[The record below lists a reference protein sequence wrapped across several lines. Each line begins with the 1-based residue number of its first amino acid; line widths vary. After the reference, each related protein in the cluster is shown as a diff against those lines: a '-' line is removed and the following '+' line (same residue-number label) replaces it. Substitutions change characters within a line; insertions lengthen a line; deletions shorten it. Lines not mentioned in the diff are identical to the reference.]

1 MKVNIVNNKFNST
14 NRSYEPNLTFN
25 KTSNR
30 TIENPMKLS
39 NFNSV
44 GRSMVAFKG
53 TIDVEALRNAKREL
67 TRQRDEAQAKLD
79 RAANYDQTRAYNRA
93 KSSAENEIKS
103 RGLGF
108 FNPLKKKDIR
118 NRWLNIYYEEKR
130 EIDRINQ
137 MKTALQSIVDT
148 CNTALKS
155 KDSEIN
161 LGEILNNTQEA
172 QNAINNMLMGHGG
185 LEDRIAGYGTEKSK
199 VTRMLIN
206 PINNSKT
213 DPNVKVPSAIMLYG
227 ATGTGKTTFLDAVA
241 EQAGNI
247 RVDNM
252 TDETD
257 SAKLVNDFNRKLQV
271 ARDKY
276 LEEVNGKP
284 KGTRTLLLI
293 NEAEKIL
300 AMTPEYAK
308 EHLEY
313 PLTESDIAQLET
325 YNGYTELAKN
335 VNFFKGFLDHCS
347 QVPKDVKDDK
357 ERGALTVFITTNY
370 PHLIHPDLLTRDG
383 KLPYI
388 ALYPASGSNIE
399 AVLKHYTRLNSEAL
413 EAVKTLKD
421 DKSID
426 LLSGISQEAKE
437 ILKQYKKEGKLG
449 ELSININSIPYDKI
463 SAFYKPS
470 KAQGAFSNDRYRK
483 ISEDAFVKY
492 LENPDRPYNTHFLNV
507 LMREKRDIGPK
518 RYAEFQK
525 IYRIMEPM
533 DVGEREE
540 MIKQEKFGTLDEK
553 YEGRLGYARMME
565 NSEKETILAKKQ
577 LGQMTKEDEE
587 RLAQIERY
595 QYLDGLSFEEYTDEM
610 NKVNNKDE
618 DE

>member
-1 MKVNIVNNKFNST
+1 MKVSLQTTKFAGNLNLKSNSKAL
-14 NRSYEPNLTFN
+14 NQNQ
-25 KTSNR
+25 SNS
-30 TIENPMKLS
+30 IQMAGLPKYD
-39 NFNSV
+39 SV

-53 TIDVEALRNAKREL
+53 TIDVEALKKAKQDL
-67 TRQRDEAQAKLD
+67 TRQRDEAQAKLN
-79 RAANYDQTRAYNRA
+79 REANYNQSRSYQNAMDN
-93 KSSAENEIKS
+93 AEAEIK
-103 RGLGF
+103 RKGLGF
-108 FNPLKKKDIR
+108 FNPFKKRDIR
-118 NRWLNIYYEEKR
+118 NSWENKYYEEKW
-130 EIDRINQ
+130 EIDKIRE
-137 MKTALQSIVDT
+137 MKPALQSIVNT
-148 CNTALKS
+148 CNAALKS

-172 QNAINNMLMGHGG
+172 QNAINNMLNGRGG
-185 LEDRIAGYGTEKSK
+185 LEDRIAGYGMEKSK
-199 VTRMLIN
+199 ITRMLIN
-206 PINNSKT
+206 PINNAKT

-241 EQAGNI
+241 EQSGDI
-247 RVDNM
+247 RIDNM

-257 SAKLVNDFNRKLQV
+257 SNALVRDFQKRLKV

-276 LEEVNGKP
+276 LASGV
-284 KGTRTLLLI
+284 RTLLLI

-300 AMTPEYAK
+300 AMTPEYAR

-313 PLTESDIAQLET
+313 PLTESDMAQLET

-335 VNFFKGFLDHCS
+335 VNHFKGFFDHCS
-347 QVPKDVKDDK
+347 QVPNNDKD
-357 ERGALTVFITTNY
+357 ESRGALTVFITTNY

-399 AVLKHYTRLNSEAL
+399 AVIKHYTRLNSQAL
-413 EAVKTLKD
+413 EAMKTLKD

-449 ELSININSIPYDKI
+449 ELSINIDSIPYDKI
-463 SAFYKPS
+463 SEFYKPS

-525 IYRIMEPM
+525 IYRIMEPIEI
-533 DVGEREE
+533 GEREE

-553 YEGRLGYARMME
+553 YEGRLGYVRMME
-565 NSEKETILAKKQ
+565 NSEKETILAKRQ
-577 LGQMTKEDEE
+577 LGQMTKEEEE

-595 QYLDGLSFEEYTDEM
+595 QYLDGLSFEEYTEEM
-610 NKVNNKDE
+610 NKANNIDDE
-618 DE
+618 N